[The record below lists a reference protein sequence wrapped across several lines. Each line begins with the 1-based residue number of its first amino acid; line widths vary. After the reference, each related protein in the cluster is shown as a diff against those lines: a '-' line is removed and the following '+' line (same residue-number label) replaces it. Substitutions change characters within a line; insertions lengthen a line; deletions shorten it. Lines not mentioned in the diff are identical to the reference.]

1 MAAARFVFLARSC
14 QREGLSREYAMT
26 ITALFF
32 ASYADAFGRDRL
44 EMEVPSG
51 STVGDLLRQLQRLD
65 QERSLPPS
73 PLIAVNARYAR
84 HDQVLRAGDEV
95 AVIPPVAGG

>member
-1 MAAARFVFLARSC
+1 
-14 QREGLSREYAMT
+14 MT

-32 ASYADAFGRDRL
+32 ASYADAFGRERL

-51 STVGDLLRQLQRLD
+51 STVGDFLRQLQALD
-65 QERSLPPS
+65 QQRHLPPV
-73 PLIAVNARYAR
+73 PLIAVNERYAR
-84 HDQVLRAGDEV
+84 LDHVLRAGDEV

>member
-1 MAAARFVFLARSC
+1 
-14 QREGLSREYAMT
+14 MT

-32 ASYADAFGRDRL
+32 ASYADLFGRAQV

-51 STVGDLLRQLQRLD
+51 STVGDFLRQLYTLD
-65 QERSLPPS
+65 PERRLPPS
-73 PLIAVNARYAR
+73 PLVAVNERYAR
-84 HDQVLRAGDEV
+84 HDLVLRDGDEV

>member
-1 MAAARFVFLARSC
+1 V
-14 QREGLSREYAMT
+14 T

-44 EMEVPSG
+44 ELEVPSG
-51 STVGDLLRQLQRLD
+51 STVGDVLRQLRSLD
-65 QERSLPPS
+65 PERRLPPS
-73 PLIAVNARYAR
+73 PLIAVNERYAR
-84 HDQVLRAGDEV
+84 HDHVLRAGDEL

>member
-1 MAAARFVFLARSC
+1 
-14 QREGLSREYAMT
+14 MT

-32 ASYADAFGRDRL
+32 ASYADVFGRDQI

-51 STVGDLLRQLQRLD
+51 STVGDFLRHLQELD
-65 QERSLPPS
+65 RDRRLPPS
-73 PLIAVNARYAR
+73 PLVAVNERYAR
-84 HDQVLRAGDEV
+84 PEHVLRPGDEV

>member
-1 MAAARFVFLARSC
+1 L
-14 QREGLSREYAMT
+14 T

-44 EMEVPSG
+44 EIDMPAG
-51 STVGDLLRQLQRLD
+51 ATVGDFLRELQALD
-65 QERSLPPS
+65 PERRLPPA
-73 PLIAVNARYAR
+73 PLVAVNELYAR
-84 HDQVLRAGDEV
+84 HDHVLRPGDEV